1 MKTLK
6 RAFLVALVLGYAGS
20 VFAQKD
26 TVIVDTNG
34 AKMYGKIDNQSRKVG
49 KWVLLYP
56 SGEKMAEFNFD
67 KDVPIGNIKIWR
79 KNGHPKEEYSVNA
92 EGEKNGIYRSWSF
105 DDDKNDFELE
115 TGQYKNDKQEGH
127 WVTTNSKNVV
137 LEDHYYSDDSPVGEY
152 TRYYPNQ
159 QVETH
164 GRYKN
169 GSRDGLWRNY
179 YKNGQVQSEQDYDS
193 RYDKCSVTNYYPN
206 GKIESKGTE
215 KSIRK
220 DGIWFFYDK
229 EGAKTS
235 RQYDNGREGDEV
247 TYYKKDGSIDYVES
261 YLRFVGTTRT
271 YYKNNVKTYYKRYYN
286 TKGKEITE
294 LEFKREVEELTRAFI
309 GR

>member
-67 KDVPIGNIKIWR
+67 KDVLIGSVKIWQ
-79 KNGHPKEEYSVNA
+79 KDGHPKEEYSVNA
-92 EGEKNGIYRSWSF
+92 EEEKNGGYKRWTF
-105 DDDKNDFELE
+105 NDDKNDFELE

-127 WVTTNSKNVV
+127 WVTTNSKNMV
-137 LEDHYYSDDSPVGEY
+137 LEDGYYSDDSPVGEY

-159 QVETH
+159 QVQTR

-169 GSRDGLWRNY
+169 GSRDGLWRAY
-179 YKNGQVQSEQDYDS
+179 YENGKVQSEQDYDS
-193 RYDKCSVTNYYPN
+193 RSNTCSVTKYYPN

-215 KSIRK
+215 KSIYK

-235 RQYDNGREGDEV
+235 RQYDNGRKGDEV
-247 TYYKKDGSIDYVES
+247 TYYKKDGSIDYVDF
-261 YLRFVGTTRT
+261 YLSFVGTIRT
-271 YYKNNVKTYYKRYYN
+271 YYRNNVKTNDKRYYN
-286 TKGKEITE
+286 PKGKEMTE
-294 LEFKREVEELTRAFI
+294 LEFNRERQEWERALI
-309 GR
+309 GK